1 MDGECHRFNHSA
13 RICRYRVFIFG
24 KVIYQS
30 YLPNCSVVFE
40 GPFQINGAFAE
51 KNVVAVGAEIPE
63 GHLDCPL
70 HQALPVNSGEKQCRI
85 PNWLLTWLRDH
96 GFQCNLISAETYM

>member
-1 MDGECHRFNHSA
+1 MESVIVLIIRFVYA
-13 RICRYRVFIFG
+13 EYRVFIFG
-24 KVIYQS
+24 KVIYQ

-51 KNVVAVGAEIPE
+51 KNVIAVGAEIPE

-70 HQALPVNSGEKQCRI
+70 H
-85 PNWLLTWLRDH
+85 
-96 GFQCNLISAETYM
+96 